1 MKKYTALVVT
11 DQPNFQTSIQSQTF
25 SELLENQVLVKIAY
39 SDINFKDALA
49 TQQKGGVIR
58 SYPMIPGIDL
68 AGEVVE
74 SKHQNFASGDKV
86 VVTGYGLG
94 VSHPGGFSDYQQ
106 VPGDWLV
113 SLPKELSEKQA
124 MQFGTAGFTAGLAV
138 AALEA
143 GGVKKEEPIFVTGA
157 SGGVGSCAIAML
169 KKLGYQQIIAVSRKE
184 EAQDWLKE
192 LGASDIVPPESLI
205 PEKIRPLAKQQLSG
219 LIDTVGGEL
228 LTALLPQLSYGGTA
242 ALCGNAA
249 GIGLETTVLPFILR
263 GIRIIGIDSVNVPM
277 PARKK
282 LWQRLATDLNVA
294 DQIKTNEITLV
305 EAPATIQSLLAGTH
319 QGRTIIKM

>member
-263 GIRIIGIDSVNVPM
+263 GIRVIGIDSVNVPM

-294 DQIKTNEITLV
+294 DQLKTNEITLV

>member
-205 PEKIRPLAKQQLSG
+205 PEKIRSLAKQQLSG

-263 GIRIIGIDSVNVPM
+263 GIRVIGIDSVNVPM

-294 DQIKTNEITLV
+294 DQLKTNEITLV

>member
-1 MKKYTALVVT
+1 M
-11 DQPNFQTSIQSQTF
+11 
-25 SELLENQVLVKIAY
+25 
-39 SDINFKDALA
+39 
-49 TQQKGGVIR
+49 
-58 SYPMIPGIDL
+58 
-68 AGEVVE
+68 
-74 SKHQNFASGDKV
+74 
-86 VVTGYGLG
+86 
-94 VSHPGGFSDYQQ
+94 
-106 VPGDWLV
+106 
-113 SLPKELSEKQA
+113 
-124 MQFGTAGFTAGLAV
+124 
-138 AALEA
+138 
-143 GGVKKEEPIFVTGA
+143 
-157 SGGVGSCAIAML
+157 
-169 KKLGYQQIIAVSRKE
+169 
-184 EAQDWLKE
+184 
-192 LGASDIVPPESLI
+192 
-205 PEKIRPLAKQQLSG
+205 AKQQLSG